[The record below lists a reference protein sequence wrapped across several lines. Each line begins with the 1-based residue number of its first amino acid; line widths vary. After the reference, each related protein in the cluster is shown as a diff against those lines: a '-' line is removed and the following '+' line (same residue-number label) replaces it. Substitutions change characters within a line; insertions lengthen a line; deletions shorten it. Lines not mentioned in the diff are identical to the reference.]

1 MSWLS
6 EGSSLVIIAKCLL
19 MTPGMM
25 FIIGLIGESRIL
37 PISRKKQFA
46 SFWPGDLFLSTFVG
60 GLLIISKAIPAN
72 GAWYQSKS
80 WHMVVLVS
88 SLAIGVG
95 FFHFVIEKKAYRPRA
110 LNSPTKLYHD
120 IVLYG
125 LYSYVAVA
133 SGIANVVSGVI
144 FINLRWLVLIPG
156 AIWLSLVIRDS
167 TASGINHKTTTAHI
181 VDWQPLW
188 KKNSP

>member
-19 MTPGMM
+19 MTPAMM

-60 GLLIISKAIPAN
+60 GLLIISKAIPIN

-95 FFHFVIEKKAYRPRA
+95 FFHFVIEKKAYHPRA

-133 SGIANVVSGVI
+133 GGISNIASGALVGS
-144 FINLRWLVLIPG
+144 RWLVLIPG
-156 AIWLSLVIRDS
+156 VIWLSLVIKDS
-167 TASGINHKTTTAHI
+167 TATSKSNSQKTTTAHV
-181 VDWQPLW
+181 VDWRPLW
-188 KKNSP
+188 RR